1 MISLLLLLLAGEKRN
16 NMLGNMFGGLLSLL
30 PNNKA
35 QAVDDIRS
43 EGLIAVSPKKVDQV
57 FNLLNSNYDL
67 NEGAIAAIMGNI
79 SAETGDSFDFTQQ
92 QKNGPG
98 YGLFQFEGIHQKEY
112 DKFLEENKINDSAK
126 SQIDYVMENIYGS
139 KQDIVGQGNA
149 KLLREAFARGD
160 VDLATRIFMTK
171 FERPKDQS
179 EKKILDR
186 IKRAKSFITDAD

>member
-1 MISLLLLLLAGEKRN
+1 MMISLLLLLLAGEKRN
-16 NMLGNMFGGLLSLL
+16 NMLEGLLALL
-30 PNNKA
+30 PSNKA
-35 QAVDDIRS
+35 QAVDEIRS

-57 FNLLNSNYDL
+57 FNLLNSDYDL
-67 NEGAIAAIMGNI
+67 NEGAVAAIMGNI

-98 YGLFQFEGIHQKEY
+98 YGLFQFEGVHQREY
-112 DKFLEENKINDSAK
+112 DNFLQENKIPDSAK

-149 KLLREAFARGD
+149 KLLREAFERGD
-160 VDLATRIFMTK
+160 VDLATEIFMTK

-179 EKKILDR
+179 NKKIQDR
-186 IKRAKSFITDAD
+186 IKRARSFITDAD

>member
-1 MISLLLLLLAGEKRN
+1 MMISLLLLLLAGEKRN
-16 NMLGNMFGGLLSLL
+16 NMLEGLLALL
-30 PNNKA
+30 PSNKA

-57 FNLLNSNYDL
+57 FNYLSSDYDL
-67 NEGAIAAIMGNI
+67 NESAVAAIMGNI

-98 YGLFQFEGIHQKEY
+98 YGLFQFEGVHQREY
-112 DKFLEENKINDSAK
+112 DNFLEENKIPDSAK

-139 KQDIVGQGNA
+139 KQNIIGQGNA

-160 VDLATRIFMTK
+160 VDLATEIFMTK

-179 EKKILDR
+179 NKKIQDR
-186 IKRAKSFITDAD
+186 IKRARSFITDAD

>member
-1 MISLLLLLLAGEKRN
+1 MMISLLLLLLAGEKRN
-16 NMLGNMFGGLLSLL
+16 NMLEGLLALL
-30 PNNKA
+30 PSNKA
-35 QAVDDIRS
+35 QAVDEIKS

-57 FNLLNSNYDL
+57 FNLLNSDYDL
-67 NEGAIAAIMGNI
+67 NEGAVAAIMGNI

-98 YGLFQFEGIHQKEY
+98 YGLFQFEGVHQREY
-112 DKFLEENKINDSAK
+112 DNFLEENKIPDSAK

-149 KLLREAFARGD
+149 KLLREAFERGD
-160 VDLATRIFMTK
+160 VDLATEIFMTK

-179 EKKILDR
+179 NKKIQDR
-186 IKRAKSFITDAD
+186 IKRARSFITDAD

>member
-1 MISLLLLLLAGEKRN
+1 MK
-16 NMLGNMFGGLLSLL
+16 
-30 PNNKA
+30 
-35 QAVDDIRS
+35 
-43 EGLIAVSPKKVDQV
+43 
-57 FNLLNSNYDL
+57 
-67 NEGAIAAIMGNI
+67 
-79 SAETGDSFDFTQQ
+79 
-92 QKNGPG
+92 
-98 YGLFQFEGIHQKEY
+98 Y

>member
-1 MISLLLLLLAGEKRN
+1 MMISLLLLLLAGEKRN
-16 NMLGNMFGGLLSLL
+16 NMFEGLLALL
-30 PNNKA
+30 PGNKA
-35 QAVDDIRS
+35 EAVDDIRS
-43 EGLIAVSPKKVDQV
+43 EGLIAVSPKNVDQV
-57 FNLLNSNYDL
+57 FNLLSSDYDL
-67 NEGAIAAIMGNI
+67 NENAVAAIMGNI

-112 DKFLEENKINDSAK
+112 DNFLEENKMSDSAK

-149 KLLREAFARGD
+149 KLLREAFERGD
-160 VDLATRIFMTK
+160 VDLATEIFMTK

-179 EKKILDR
+179 NKKIQDR
-186 IKRAKSFITDAD
+186 IKRARSFITDAD

>member
-16 NMLGNMFGGLLSLL
+16 NMLEGLLALL
-30 PNNKA
+30 PSNKA
-35 QAVDDIRS
+35 QAVNEIKS
-43 EGLIAVSPKKVDQV
+43 EGLIAVSPKNVDQV
-57 FNLLNSNYDL
+57 FNLLSSDYDL
-67 NEGAIAAIMGNI
+67 NESAVAGIMGNI
-79 SAETGDSFDFTQQ
+79 SAETGNSFDFTQQ

-112 DKFLEENKINDSAK
+112 DKFLEENKITDSAK

-149 KLLREAFARGD
+149 KQLREALARDD
-160 VDLATRIFMTK
+160 VDLITEIFMTK

-179 EKKILDR
+179 NKKIQDR
-186 IKRAKSFITDAD
+186 IERARSFITDAD

>member
-16 NMLGNMFGGLLSLL
+16 NMLEGLLALL
-30 PNNKA
+30 PSNKA
-35 QAVDDIRS
+35 QAVDEIRS
-43 EGLIAVSPKKVDQV
+43 EGLLAVSPKKVDQV
-57 FNLLNSNYDL
+57 FNLLNSDYDL
-67 NEGAIAAIMGNI
+67 NENAVAAIMGNI

-98 YGLFQFEGIHQKEY
+98 YGLFQFEGVHQREY
-112 DKFLEENKINDSAK
+112 DNFLEENKIPDSAK

-149 KLLREAFARGD
+149 KLLREAFERGD
-160 VDLATRIFMTK
+160 VDLATEIFMTK

-179 EKKILDR
+179 NKKIQDR
-186 IKRAKSFITDAD
+186 IKRARSFITDAD

>member
-1 MISLLLLLLAGEKRN
+1 MMISLLLLLLAGEKRN
-16 NMLGNMFGGLLSLL
+16 NMLEGLLALL
-30 PNNKA
+30 PSNKA

-57 FNLLNSNYDL
+57 FNLLSSDYDL
-67 NEGAIAAIMGNI
+67 NESAVAAIMGNI

-98 YGLFQFEGIHQKEY
+98 YGLFQFEGVHQREY
-112 DKFLEENKINDSAK
+112 DNFLEENKIPDSAK

-139 KQDIVGQGNA
+139 KQNIIGQGNA

-160 VDLATRIFMTK
+160 VDLATEIFMTK

-179 EKKILDR
+179 NKKIQDR
-186 IKRAKSFITDAD
+186 IKRARSFITDAD

>member
-16 NMLGNMFGGLLSLL
+16 NMLEGLLALL
-30 PNNKA
+30 PSNKA
-35 QAVDDIRS
+35 QAVDEIRS
-43 EGLIAVSPKKVDQV
+43 EGLLAVSPKKVDQV
-57 FNLLNSNYDL
+57 FNLLNSDYDL
-67 NEGAIAAIMGNI
+67 NENAVAAIIGNI

-98 YGLFQFEGIHQKEY
+98 YGLFQFEGVHQREY
-112 DKFLEENKINDSAK
+112 DNFLEENKIPDSAK

-149 KLLREAFARGD
+149 KLLREAFERGD
-160 VDLATRIFMTK
+160 VDLATEIFMTK

-179 EKKILDR
+179 NKKIQDR
-186 IKRAKSFITDAD
+186 IKRARSFITDAD

>member
-16 NMLGNMFGGLLSLL
+16 NMLEGLLALL
-30 PNNKA
+30 PSNKA
-35 QAVDDIRS
+35 QAVDEIKS
-43 EGLIAVSPKKVDQV
+43 EGLIAISPKKVDQV
-57 FNLLNSNYDL
+57 FNLLNSDYDL
-67 NEGAIAAIMGNI
+67 NEAAVAAIMGNI

-98 YGLFQFEGIHQKEY
+98 YGLFQFEGVHQREY
-112 DKFLEENKINDSAK
+112 DNFLEENKIPDSAK

-149 KLLREAFARGD
+149 KLLREAFERGD
-160 VDLATRIFMTK
+160 VDLATEIFMTK

-179 EKKILDR
+179 NKKIQDR
-186 IKRAKSFITDAD
+186 IKRARSFITDAD

>member
-1 MISLLLLLLAGEKRN
+1 MMISLLLLLLAGEKTN
-16 NMLGNMFGGLLSLL
+16 NMLEGLLALL
-30 PNNKA
+30 PSNKA

-57 FNLLNSNYDL
+57 FNYLSSDYDL
-67 NEGAIAAIMGNI
+67 NESAVAAIMGNI

-98 YGLFQFEGIHQKEY
+98 YGLFQFEGVHQREY
-112 DKFLEENKINDSAK
+112 DNFLEENKIPDSAK

-139 KQDIVGQGNA
+139 KQNIIGQGNA

-160 VDLATRIFMTK
+160 VDLATEIFMTK

-179 EKKILDR
+179 NKKIQDR
-186 IKRAKSFITDAD
+186 IKRARSFITDAD

>member
-1 MISLLLLLLAGEKRN
+1 MMISLLLLLLAGEKRN
-16 NMLGNMFGGLLSLL
+16 NMLEGLLALL
-30 PNNKA
+30 PSNKA
-35 QAVDDIRS
+35 QAVDEIKS

-57 FNLLNSNYDL
+57 FNLLNSDYDL
-67 NEGAIAAIMGNI
+67 NEGAVAAIMGNI

-98 YGLFQFEGIHQKEY
+98 YGLFQFEGVHQREY
-112 DKFLEENKINDSAK
+112 DNFLQENKIPDSAK

-149 KLLREAFARGD
+149 KLLREAFERGD
-160 VDLATRIFMTK
+160 VDLATEIFMTK

-179 EKKILDR
+179 NKKIQDR
-186 IKRAKSFITDAD
+186 IKRARSFITDAD